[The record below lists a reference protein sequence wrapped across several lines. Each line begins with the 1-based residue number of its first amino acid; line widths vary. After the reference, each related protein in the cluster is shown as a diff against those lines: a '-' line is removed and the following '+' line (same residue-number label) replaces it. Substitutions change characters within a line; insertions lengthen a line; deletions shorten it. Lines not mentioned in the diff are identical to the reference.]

1 MSYDPLSGEP
11 APDALAKQRFMAM
24 QVMRLFGVALFLF
37 GIVIIRGILPLPRV
51 AGYVLAVVGIF
62 DMFIM
67 PVILARMARALE
79 AQGPFTL
86 AALHTLASLAASLV
100 VAMAAIAPG
109 ADAEVLWYAANLEED
124 WQAELWGKDAE
135 AEILRARRL
144 DHFAGAMHF
153 AELAQEG

>member
-51 AGYVLAVVGIF
+51 TGYVLAVVGIF

-67 PVILARMARALE
+67 PVILARRWKS
-79 AQGPFTL
+79 P
-86 AALHTLASLAASLV
+86 
-100 VAMAAIAPG
+100 P
-109 ADAEVLWYAANLEED
+109 
-124 WQAELWGKDAE
+124 
-135 AEILRARRL
+135 R
-144 DHFAGAMHF
+144 
-153 AELAQEG
+153 